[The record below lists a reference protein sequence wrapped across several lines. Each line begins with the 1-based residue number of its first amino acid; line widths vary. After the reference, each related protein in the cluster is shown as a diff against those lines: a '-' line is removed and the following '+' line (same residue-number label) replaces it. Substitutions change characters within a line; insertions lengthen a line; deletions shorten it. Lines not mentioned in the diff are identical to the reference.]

1 MRLNK
6 KNFKNN
12 TIFLLMK
19 DEVFLVRRKVLNI
32 LLPIIIFYFDFKKN
46 KKTILNLLSFIH
58 KNNFSLLLKNN

>member
-6 KNFKNN
+6 KIFKNN

-32 LLPIIIFYFDFKKN
+32 LLPIIIFYFDFKKI
-46 KKTILNLLSFIH
+46 KTILNLLSFIH
-58 KNNFSLLLKNN
+58 KYNFSLLLKNN